1 MVSRIVLAIDD
12 DMLGEPVKMAGDLAG
27 LTGATVLVVHCDE
40 LDTFFDTGVWLN
52 DDTEPRTAIG
62 TAVRRLRDRGVKAR
76 GVTVRTNGQA
86 DTARAIAGQGQDPEA
101 DILVLGLPRLH
112 HLGGLFVG
120 SVAAGVAARTTTPL
134 LLVPCR

>member
-12 DMLGEPVKMAGDLAG
+12 DKLEEPVRMAGDLAG
-27 LTGATVLVVHCDE
+27 LTGATVLVMHCDE

-62 TAVRRLRDRGVKAR
+62 TAVRQLRDRGVRAR
-76 GVTVRTNGQA
+76 GVTVRTKSPAG
-86 DTARAIAGQGQDPEA
+86 TARAIADQGHDPAA
-101 DILVLGLPRLH
+101 DILVLGLPRSH
-112 HLGGLFVG
+112 HLGGLFTG
-120 SVAAGVAARTTTPL
+120 SVAAGVAARTTAPL